1 MKKLPQGGNKSKK
14 RGEAVLKQP
23 FDMYAKVSS
32 IGLFGLNAFP
42 VEAEVDISSGMP
54 AFDIVGLPDAAVR
67 ESRERVKAAL
77 RSCGINLPLG
87 RITVNLAPADMKK
100 TGSATDLAIAAAL
113 LKVMGVI
120 PADSS
125 DCAFIGEVS
134 LNGEIRPVNGVLPM
148 TLTARQEGVKRL
160 FVPSENAYEASVA
173 EGITVFGV
181 KALGELI
188 KHFGGEEIE
197 PQKPY
202 APKDEG
208 SFFLPDFADVKGQQ
222 NAKKAL
228 EIAAAGG
235 HNALLIGS
243 PGSGKSMLAK
253 RMPSILPKMTFQ
265 ESLET
270 TMLHSVAG
278 LLNPEAP
285 LVTERPFRSPHHTI
299 SSAGLAGGGSVPK
312 PGEISLA
319 HNGLLFLD
327 ELAEFSRQTLEIL
340 RQPLED
346 QRVTIS
352 RAAGTVSYPCSI
364 MLIGAMNPCPC
375 GYFGHPT
382 RKCIC
387 NKKQV
392 GDYLAKISGPLL
404 DRFDLHIEVAPVE
417 YDQLS
422 DSSKEESSE
431 RVRER
436 VQKAREIQNER
447 FKGTGVTCNARITP
461 EILHEACPL
470 TKEASDMLKSVFD
483 RMGLSARA
491 YDRILKVAR
500 TIADL
505 SGEKE
510 IGRSQIALAV
520 QYRTLDRK
528 YWGG

>member
-1 MKKLPQGGNKSKK
+1 
-14 RGEAVLKQP
+14 
-23 FDMYAKVSS
+23 MYAKVSS

-208 SFFLPDFADVKGQQ
+208 SFFF
-222 NAKKAL
+222 
-228 EIAAAGG
+228 
-235 HNALLIGS
+235 
-243 PGSGKSMLAK
+243 
-253 RMPSILPKMTFQ
+253 
-265 ESLET
+265 
-270 TMLHSVAG
+270 
-278 LLNPEAP
+278 
-285 LVTERPFRSPHHTI
+285 
-299 SSAGLAGGGSVPK
+299 
-312 PGEISLA
+312 
-319 HNGLLFLD
+319 
-327 ELAEFSRQTLEIL
+327 
-340 RQPLED
+340 
-346 QRVTIS
+346 
-352 RAAGTVSYPCSI
+352 
-364 MLIGAMNPCPC
+364 
-375 GYFGHPT
+375 
-382 RKCIC
+382 
-387 NKKQV
+387 
-392 GDYLAKISGPLL
+392 
-404 DRFDLHIEVAPVE
+404 
-417 YDQLS
+417 
-422 DSSKEESSE
+422 
-431 RVRER
+431 
-436 VQKAREIQNER
+436 
-447 FKGTGVTCNARITP
+447 
-461 EILHEACPL
+461 
-470 TKEASDMLKSVFD
+470 
-483 RMGLSARA
+483 
-491 YDRILKVAR
+491 
-500 TIADL
+500 
-505 SGEKE
+505 
-510 IGRSQIALAV
+510 
-520 QYRTLDRK
+520 RTLPMSRVSRTLK
-528 YWGG
+528 KLLKLPRREGITLF